1 LTVRGYYDWFGAYLY
16 QNRTIAPATSTL
28 TAYLTAVLAANLNT
42 AVISAATTGIGT
54 NAALILDKTQD
65 YKTAISCIDTVLAA
79 GDATGNVWLARLDK
93 DNRLIYAAADE
104 TPYYLYSVLDNRQTV
119 LRMNGDAVKPWDILP
134 GKVAFLHDWL
144 IGASGPAGALG
155 VDPRVALVDQVRY
168 TAPWGF
174 ELSSRE
180 INQFQAF
187 VNRKGL
193 GGY

>member
-1 LTVRGYYDWFGAYLY
+1 
-16 QNRTIAPATSTL
+16 
-28 TAYLTAVLAANLNT
+28 
-42 AVISAATTGIGT
+42 
-54 NAALILDKTQD
+54 
-65 YKTAISCIDTVLAA
+65 
-79 GDATGNVWLARLDK
+79 
-93 DNRLIYAAADE
+93 
-104 TPYYLYSVLDNRQTV
+104 
-119 LRMNGDAVKPWDILP
+119 MNGDAVKPWDILP

-144 IGASGPAGALG
+144 AGISGPPGALG